1 MTDHSHADLAHRGD
15 PSLDRLLFFSDGVF
29 AIAITLLSI
38 ELHVPHGWD
47 GTFAG
52 LITAGWAMFGAFLI
66 SFAVIGVLWNAHR
79 RAFLKMTRFTSGV
92 FVLNLLILAGIAL
105 MPFATQL
112 LYVNGPRGEAVVIYL
127 SLVSAIGLCQGLAYG
142 YAAFIAH
149 AMRPRLHWAMRLS
162 AFLMQSLM
170 PGLCSGL
177 SLLFMGYLY
186 GQVPLSIVIILAAAL
201 ATLIGF
207 QIFVSRRFGPRA
219 PA

>member
-1 MTDHSHADLAHRGD
+1 MTDHTHADLAHKGD

-52 LITAGWAMFGAFLI
+52 LIRDGWPMIGAFAI

-79 RAFLKMTRFTSGV
+79 RCFLRMTRFTTGV
-92 FVLNLLILAGIAL
+92 FALNLLLLGGIAL

-112 LYVNGPRGEAVVIYL
+112 LYVHGPAGEAFAIYL
-127 SLVSAIGLCQGLAYG
+127 SLVSLIGLIQGLTYG
-142 YAAFIAH
+142 YAAFVADVIRPRQH
-149 AMRPRLHWAMRLS
+149 AMLRLS
-162 AFLMQSLM
+162 AFVMQSFM
-170 PGLCSGL
+170 PGLCCAL
-177 SLLFMGYLY
+177 SLLFFARSY
-186 GQVPLSIVIILAAAL
+186 AAAGMVAAGL
-201 ATLIGF
+201 AVVIGLRV
-207 QIFVSRRFGPRA
+207 VSARRFGARA